1 MIYSESFSSYQYLI
15 DLISQSINDKG
26 AVKDDATSKLQ
37 EIRYSLNQFK
47 NNIRKLL
54 SNIFNSANADKF
66 IQDKVIVLRNGRYTI
81 PCKTN
86 FSQYIQGIIQDKSS
100 SGQTLYIEPASC
112 VSENNAMQELIIEES
127 EEIAKIIYTLIT
139 SVKSSLVDLNKT
151 VKCYSYLIM
160 ILEIGLF
167 YSNKQHTFGELIFK
181 KR

>member
-1 MIYSESFSSYQYLI
+1 MDFVIIKNFLVKILLIKEALDEKKYTHLMIYSESFSSYQYLI

-86 FSQYIQGIIQDKSS
+86 LNYHLFLNIKAGDE
-100 SGQTLYIEPASC
+100 SG
-112 VSENNAMQELIIEES
+112 
-127 EEIAKIIYTLIT
+127 
-139 SVKSSLVDLNKT
+139 
-151 VKCYSYLIM
+151 
-160 ILEIGLF
+160 
-167 YSNKQHTFGELIFK
+167 K
-181 KR
+181 KPYCFQALQRYAVY